1 MFIHLKPFVNI
12 ENISFSCS
20 SCQYLKRG
28 NKLRISK
35 IAKVASLAL
44 AFVLVACG
52 SVTGSP
58 ASAADLQGSGA
69 SFPALLIEGCKAGF
83 ANSGGH
89 TFVYASSS
97 SGTGQANS
105 DKSIGDFWMSD
116 GAYTASTKR
125 STLIHIPLVA
135 APIAILHNLPSKRT
149 LQLSATT
156 IAGIF
161 GGTITR
167 WNDPAIVAD
176 NNRTTTKTIYRL
188 DKNGNPRKDAKGNPV
203 VLRTQIITGHYTLPN
218 KPIKVVYRSD
228 SSGTSENF
236 TAYLAKSAS
245 LVWPKAKN
253 KVFKDAFPGDINA
266 VANLGRVVGAAS
278 STGVAQLA
286 GKTAYSITYAEVN
299 YATAN
304 NLKIANL
311 INPAGSSVAPD
322 STGVGAFL
330 SSATQDANGFLTYD
344 YATKEKGAYPLGIV
358 SYLLADTAYPDKA
371 KAAAVKAFANYILGA
386 KCSKDVGGDLG
397 FSVIDGDLLKKSLA
411 QVAKI
416 G

>member
-1 MFIHLKPFVNI
+1 M
-12 ENISFSCS
+12 
-20 SCQYLKRG
+20 
-28 NKLRISK
+28 RISK
-35 IAKVASLAL
+35 LAKVAAFAL
-44 AFVLVACG
+44 AFGLVAG
-52 SVTGSP
+52 TP
-58 ASAADLQGSGA
+58 AYAVDLQGSGA

-83 ANSGGH
+83 ASNTSH
-89 TFVYASSS
+89 TYVYASSS

-125 STLIHIPLVA
+125 STLIHVPLVA
-135 APIAILHNLPSKRT
+135 APIAILHNLPSKTT
-149 LQLSATT
+149 LQLSAST

-176 NNRTTTKTIYRL
+176 NNRSTTKTIYRL
-188 DKNGNPRKDAKGNPV
+188 DKNGNPVKDKNGNPV
-203 VLRTQIITGHYTLPN
+203 VLRTQVITGRYTLPN
-218 KPIKVVYRSD
+218 QPIKVVYRSD

-236 TAYLAKSAS
+236 TNYLNKSAGS
-245 LVWPKAKN
+245 VWTKAKN
-253 KVFKDAFPGDINA
+253 KVFKDSFPGNIND
-266 VANLGRVVGAAS
+266 VSNLGRIVGAQS

-286 GKTAYSITYAEVN
+286 GKTPYSITYAEVN
-299 YATAN
+299 YAAAN
-304 NLKIANL
+304 KLKIANV

-330 SSATQDANGFLTYD
+330 ASATQDANGFLTYD
-344 YATKEKGAYPLGIV
+344 YATKEKGAYPVGIV
-358 SYLLADTAYPDKA
+358 SYLLADTKYPDATKA
-371 KAAAVKAFANYILGA
+371 KAVKEFATYILST

-397 FSVIDGDLLKKSLA
+397 FSVIDGELLKKSLA

>member
-1 MFIHLKPFVNI
+1 M
-12 ENISFSCS
+12 
-20 SCQYLKRG
+20 
-28 NKLRISK
+28 RISK
-35 IAKVASLAL
+35 LAKVATLAL
-44 AFVLVACG
+44 AFGLVAG
-52 SVTGSP
+52 TP
-58 ASAADLQGSGA
+58 AYAVDLQGSGA

-83 ANSGGH
+83 ANSGSGH
-89 TFVYASSS
+89 TYVYASSS

-116 GAYTASTKR
+116 GAYTAASKR

-135 APIAILHNLPSKRT
+135 APIAVLHNLPSKTT
-149 LQLSATT
+149 LQLSAST

-167 WNDPAIVAD
+167 WNDAAIVAD
-176 NNRTTTKTIYRL
+176 NNRQSTKVIYKL
-188 DKNGNPRKDAKGNPV
+188 DANGNPKKDAKGNPI
-203 VLRTQIITGHYTLPN
+203 VLRTQIVSTRYTLPD

-236 TAYLAKSAS
+236 TNYLHNSAKS
-245 LVWPKAKN
+245 VWSKSKN
-253 KVFKDAFPGDINA
+253 KVFKDSFPGDINA

-286 GKTAYSITYAEVN
+286 GKTPYSITYAESN
-299 YATAN
+299 YAVAN
-304 NLKIANL
+304 KLKMANV

-330 SSATQDANGFLTYD
+330 ASSTQDANGFLTFD
-344 YATKEKGAYPLGIV
+344 YATKEKGAYTLGIV
-358 SYLLADTAYPDKA
+358 SYVLVDTAYPDKT
-371 KAAAVKAFANYILGA
+371 KAAAVKAFATYVLSS
-386 KCSKDVGGDLG
+386 KCAKDVGGALG
-397 FSVIDGDLLKKSLA
+397 FSVFDGALLTKSLA